1 MEFSREENVQIQEL
15 RFFKVILRA
24 TLKAKKLKI
33 PRLFA
38 RNCGG
43 NLDGKATLL
52 DPKGLSWD
60 MKIVKNGDDGE
71 TFWFKDGWQAFAI
84 YYSLSHG
91 DFVVFHYSGR
101 SSSSSSHEF
110 YVIVFDGKK
119 GKEMNFVDYPLM
131 KRNGSSSNVPQK
143 YPSFR
148 IKFTPSLVDSKLMN
162 IPQSFYEEHMRSNE
176 NMGVVQFGVGRK
188 RWEVQL
194 RPYGHGHKYM
204 RVSCREWRRFLVENS
219 VKQGDLWEFKL
230 VDQSTADGMLL
241 LQAKIL
247 YLNAE

>member
-60 MKIVKNGDDGE
+60 MKIVKND
-71 TFWFKDGWQAFAI
+71 

-91 DFVVFHYSGR
+91 DFGVFHYSGR
-101 SSSSSSHEF
+101 CSSSSSHEF
-110 YVIVFDGKK
+110 FVIIFDGKK
-119 GKEMNFVDYPLM
+119 GKEMDYVDYPLM
-131 KRNGSSSNVPQK
+131 KRNGSSSNVLQK
-143 YPSFR
+143 YPSFK
-148 IKFTPSLVDSKLMN
+148 IKFAPTHFAKRMS
-162 IPQSFYEEHMRSNE
+162 IPQKFYEEHMKSNE
-176 NMGVVQFGVGRK
+176 MGVVQVGVGRK

-194 RPYGHGHKYM
+194 RPYGHGRKYM
-204 RVSCREWRRFLVENS
+204 QVSGGEWRRFLVENS
-219 VKQGDLWEFKL
+219 VNQGDVWEFEL
-230 VDQSTADGMLL
+230 VDQSTPDGMLL
-241 LQAKIL
+241 LQATML
-247 YLNAE
+247 DLVAE